1 MNLVSLNKVK
11 KSYADRL
18 LFEIEQLHI
27 EDKDRIGLV
36 GSNGSGKTTLFR
48 LIKGLEEPDEGVILR
63 HSTVELLPQLKE
75 SHDSKSGGE
84 TTAEYIIQALNK
96 SPKLLLADEPTTHLD
111 IKHIDW
117 VEKSFLQFNGAF
129 IVVSHDR
136 AFLNKVC
143 TSIWELDNQKI
154 KTYPGNYEAYKSE
167 KDKERQHQQTEYEKY
182 TSKRRQLME
191 AKEKKARQAVNA
203 TKSKTKVGDSEYNL
217 KGSAPYFQ
225 KKSKKLQQVQ
235 KSMDTR
241 IEKLEKVDKPK
252 ETESIKIELPD
263 MDKLKSRFVIRA
275 TNSLGEVP
283 GKRLWDPATLSIK
296 GGEKVALIGPN
307 GSGKTTLI
315 NKLLQ
320 GDEAIQVSPS
330 LKIGYFSQNLSTLN
344 VSESIL
350 ENVKKDAV
358 QSETLIRIILA
369 QLHFKGEDVYKPISV
384 LSGGE
389 RVKVSLAKLIAGN
402 YNTLILDEPTNFLDI
417 QAVEALEGL
426 LEAYEGSILF
436 VSHDRSFVNQI
447 ASKVW
452 VIEDRKIL
460 EFEGNLEEW
469 ETSQAH
475 ATSTDSTEEELM
487 RIENK
492 IAEVLGSLSLEFSKE
507 KDKEFQELLLKKKEL
522 QKK

>member
-1 MNLVSLNKVK
+1 MSLVSLNKIK
-11 KSYADRL
+11 KGYADRL
-18 LFEIEQLHI
+18 LFDVEQLHI
-27 EDKDRIGLV
+27 EDRDRIGLV
-36 GSNGSGKTTLFR
+36 GSNGSGKSTLFN
-48 LIKGLEEPDEGVILR
+48 LIKGLEEPDEGMIER
-63 HSTVELLPQLKE
+63 HGTIELLPQLKD
-75 SHDSKSGGE
+75 SHATKSGGE
-84 TTAEYIIQALNK
+84 TTAEYVIQALNK
-96 SPKLLLADEPTTHLD
+96 SCKLLLADEPTTHLD
-111 IKHIDW
+111 IQHIGW
-117 VEKSFLQFNGAF
+117 VEKSFSQFNGAF

-136 AFLNKVC
+136 SFLNQVC
-143 TSIWELDNQKI
+143 TTIWELDNQTI
-154 KTYPGNYEAYKSE
+154 KVYPGNYSAYKRE
-167 KDKERQHQQTEYEKY
+167 KENEFQHQQTEYGKY
-182 TSKRRQLME
+182 ISKRSQLIE

-315 NKLLQ
+315 SKLLH

-330 LKIGYFSQNLSTLN
+330 LKIGYFSQNLSTLD

-369 QLHFKGEDVYKPISV
+369 QLHFRGDDVYKSVSV

-389 RVKVSLAKLIAGN
+389 RVKVSLAKLISGN

-426 LEAYEGSILF
+426 LAEYEGSILF

-452 VIEDRKIL
+452 VIEDYKIH
-460 EFEGNLEEW
+460 EFEGNLAGW
-469 ETSQAH
+469 EASKVH
-475 ATSTDSTEEELM
+475 STPVDSKEEELM

-492 IAEVLGSLSLEFSKE
+492 IAEVLGSLSLEFSKK
-507 KDKEFQELLLKKKEL
+507 KDEEFKELLQRKKEL
-522 QKK
+522 TDK